1 MCYNFLVIKRI
12 YMQAVITTGGKQYI
26 VTKDQTLLVELVG
39 DVKNIEFDALMTIDG
54 DKVEVGTPLVAGVK
68 VKAEVVEEVKGEKI
82 KILKYKA
89 KKREHTLTGHRQ
101 HYSKI
106 KITSIA

>member
-1 MCYNFLVIKRI
+1 MIFRLLKENS
-12 YMQAVITTGGKQYI
+12 MQAVITTGGKQYI

-39 DVKNIEFDALMTIDG
+39 DVKNLEFDALMTIDG
-54 DKVEVGTPLVAGVK
+54 DKVQVGTPLVAGVK

-106 KITSIA
+106 KILSIA

>member
-1 MCYNFLVIKRI
+1 
-12 YMQAVITTGGKQYI
+12 MQAVITTGGKQYI
-26 VTKDQTLLVELVG
+26 VKKDQTLNVELVG
-39 DVKNIEFDALMTIDG
+39 DVKELEFDALMTIDG
-54 DKVEVGTPLVAGVK
+54 DKVQVGTPLVANVK
-68 VKAEVVEEVKGEKI
+68 VKAEVLEEVKGDKI
-82 KILKYKA
+82 KILKYKP

>member
-1 MCYNFLVIKRI
+1 
-12 YMQAVITTGGKQYI
+12 MQAVITTGGKQYI

-39 DVKNIEFDALMTIDG
+39 DVKNLEFDALMTIDG
-54 DKVEVGTPLVAGVK
+54 DKVQVGTPLVAGVK

>member
-1 MCYNFLVIKRI
+1 
-12 YMQAVITTGGKQYI
+12 MQAVITTGGKQYI
-26 VTKDQTLLVELVG
+26 VKKDQTLEIELVG
-39 DVKNIEFDALMTIDG
+39 DVKDLEFDALMTIDG
-54 DKVEVGTPLVAGVK
+54 DTVVVGTPLVANVK
-68 VKAEVVEEVKGEKI
+68 VKAERVEDVKGEKI

>member
-1 MCYNFLVIKRI
+1 
-12 YMQAVITTGGKQYI
+12 MQAVITTGGKQYI
-26 VTKDQTLLVELVG
+26 VKKDQTLEIELVG
-39 DVKNIEFDALMTIDG
+39 DVKEVEFDALMTIDG
-54 DKVEVGTPLVAGVK
+54 DKVQVGTPTVANVK
-68 VKAEVVEEVKGEKI
+68 VKAKVVEQVKGDKI

-106 KITSIA
+106 KILSIS